1 MPVAF
6 LLEFGF
12 GQLFKWAQQ
21 RGCHVPAALAVNY
34 LTLSTLLGIFFLAR
48 SDLSIQSAVLEV
60 GLVTGTCF
68 IIAMLI
74 MTTALS
80 LVRVGT
86 VLTAFRMAM
95 LIPIA
100 ASVLIWGETAS
111 PLQALGIVLALA
123 ALVLM
128 TRTRAD
134 GGSAS
139 KMSRLGQMALIFMV
153 FCGQGGSMTCLRW
166 VRYAGL
172 EDQLLKVIMVTG
184 FTAGA
189 LGTVF
194 LLVRRIRPS
203 RTDISMGVLIGV
215 YNLIAL
221 IALLTALNHVPGT
234 VFFPLLG
241 CTVVTLDNLAAHF
254 FWQERLDRAAF
265 LGVGLALTAILIVT

>member
-1 MPVAF
+1 MPVSF

-21 RGCHVPAALAVNY
+21 RGCQVPAALVVNY
-34 LTLSTLLGIFFLAR
+34 LTLSTLLGLYCLVDG
-48 SDLSIQSAVLEV
+48 DLHIESAVVEV

-68 IIAMLI
+68 ISAMLI

-80 LVRVGT
+80 LVRVGA

-128 TRTRAD
+128 TRAD
-134 GGSAS
+134 GGPAR
-139 KMSRLGQMALIFMV
+139 KMSRFGQMAFVFFV
-153 FCGQGGSMTCLRW
+153 FCGQGASMTCLRW

-172 EDQLLKVIMVTG
+172 DGQLLKVIMVTG
-184 FTAGA
+184 FTAGI
-189 LGTVF
+189 LGILF
-194 LLVRRIRPS
+194 LLARRIRPN
-203 RTDISMGVLIGV
+203 RIDIGTGVLIGV
-215 YNLIAL
+215 YNLIGL

-254 FWQERLDRAAF
+254 FWRERLDRAAF
-265 LGVGLALTAILIVT
+265 LGVGLALAAILIAT

>member
-1 MPVAF
+1 MPVSF

-21 RGCHVPAALAVNY
+21 RGCHVPAALVVNY
-34 LTLSTLLGIFFLAR
+34 LTLSTLLGIYFL
-48 SDLSIQSAVLEV
+48 SSGDLRIETAVFKV

-68 IIAMLI
+68 ISAMLI

-80 LVRVGT
+80 LVRVGS

-123 ALVLM
+123 ALALM
-128 TRTRAD
+128 TRAD
-134 GGSAS
+134 GGPAN
-139 KMSRLGQMALIFMV
+139 KMSRVGQMALVFLV
-153 FCGQGGSMTCLRW
+153 FCGQGASMTCLRW

-172 EDQLLKVIMVTG
+172 EGQLLKVIMVTG

-189 LGTVF
+189 LGILF

-203 RTDISMGVLIGV
+203 RIDIGMGAFIGV
-215 YNLIAL
+215 YNLVGL
-221 IALLTALNHVPGT
+221 VALLTALNHVPGT

-254 FWQERLDRAAF
+254 FWRERLDRAAF
-265 LGVGLALTAILIVT
+265 FGVGLALMAILIVS

>member
-1 MPVAF
+1 
-6 LLEFGF
+6 
-12 GQLFKWAQQ
+12 
-21 RGCHVPAALAVNY
+21 
-34 LTLSTLLGIFFLAR
+34 
-48 SDLSIQSAVLEV
+48 
-60 GLVTGTCF
+60 
-68 IIAMLI
+68 
-74 MTTALS
+74 
-80 LVRVGT
+80 
-86 VLTAFRMAM
+86 
-95 LIPIA
+95 
-100 ASVLIWGETAS
+100 
-111 PLQALGIVLALA
+111 
-123 ALVLM
+123 
-128 TRTRAD
+128 
-134 GGSAS
+134 
-139 KMSRLGQMALIFMV
+139 MV